1 MKQHIKAWVPRT
13 FMAVLLILAVQ
24 RWGAPLYKQY
34 FAPKKTEVYI
44 PTAKVRAGEFV
55 VSFHE
60 IGTLDAERSVSVDS
74 GMNGKII
81 TLVDEGTIVKEG
93 DVIAVLDTSDL
104 EREVDTQTLEH
115 KNRVADVQ
123 RAEEEMALLR
133 ESNRIDREQTEKQ
146 LDFDLNEFELAKA
159 EVEKR
164 KKLAAENLIPGT
176 QVDQAEAQRRSK
188 ELAWEKGK
196 KQLELKLKEIASKEA
211 QKQAEIDNLKF
222 RVQMAKRSLDRVS
235 ENMGGATILAPAAG
249 LVVLSK
255 TYDSGSRRPL
265 REGDDVDPREALCQL
280 PDLSSMLVKIQ
291 VGEADAPKVAIGMP
305 VLIRLEAVPKKI
317 YHGTVKG
324 ISALATESNPWEG
337 GTPGKRN
344 FEVQVAVKEKDP
356 RTIKPGMTADVEFL
370 VDQLDSAVFVPIESV
385 IEQNGKTFVYVKE
398 GGRFARADV
407 KTGKSNDNF
416 ICITR
421 GLKAGQVVALRDPTR
436 DLEHQEAG
444 SKAPGAD
451 KDKDQKKQAAPIP
464 GADK

>member
-1 MKQHIKAWVPRT
+1 MVA
-13 FMAVLLILAVQ
+13 LLILGIQ

-34 FAPKKTEVYI
+34 FSPKKTEVYI
-44 PTAKVRAGEFV
+44 PTARVREGKFV

-81 TLVDEGTIVKEG
+81 TLVDEGTIVSQG
-93 DVIAVLDTSDL
+93 DVIAVLDTSEL
-104 EREVDTQTLEH
+104 EREVDTQVLEH
-115 KNRVADVQ
+115 KNREADVE
-123 RAEEEMALLR
+123 RAREEMALLQ
-133 ESNRIDREQTEKQ
+133 ESNRVDREQTEKQ
-146 LDFDLNEFELAKA
+146 VDFDLNEYELAKA

-176 QVDQAEAQRRSK
+176 QVDQAEAQMRSK

-196 KQLELKLKEIASKEA
+196 KQLELKLKEITSKEA

-222 RVQMAKRSLDRVS
+222 RAQMAKRSLDRVS
-235 ENMGGATILAPAAG
+235 ERMGSATILAPAPG

-255 TYDSGSRRPL
+255 TYDSGSRRSL

-280 PDLSSMLVKIQ
+280 PDLSSMLVKVQ
-291 VGEADAPKVAIGMP
+291 VGEADAPKVTIGMP
-305 VLIRLEAVPKKI
+305 VLIRLEAVPKKV
-317 YHGTVKG
+317 YHGMVKG

-344 FEVQVAVKEKDP
+344 FEVQVAIKERDP
-356 RTIKPGMTADVEFL
+356 STIKPGMTADVEFIESEL
-370 VDQLDSAVFVPIESV
+370 KSAVFVPIESV
-385 IEQNGKTFVYVKE
+385 IEQNGRTYVYAKE
-398 GGRFARADV
+398 AGKYRKAEV

-416 ICITR
+416 ICITK
-421 GLKAGQVVALRDPTR
+421 GLKIGQVVALRDPTR

-451 KDKDQKKQAAPIP
+451 KDDDKKKQSAPIP
-464 GADK
+464 GAAE